1 MEKSTRDL
9 ILQRLMQTDWIS
21 GQDLADQ
28 LNISRTAIWKQI
40 ASLKEA
46 GYAIESNKKT
56 GYHLVDRGDHL
67 TALAIEQYLQT
78 KFFGRDIFHVEETET
93 TQRIAH
99 DLAQQQVKEGKL
111 VVCDYQTSGRGQ
123 LGRVWHETKGNG
135 IAMSLIVRPD
145 VPLDQAGQLTL
156 VSGIALATSLRE
168 FDVPVT
174 IKWPNDLLID
184 GRKVAGILTEMQT
197 EANRISSVIIGIGI
211 NVHHDAFSTAIAD
224 RATSLKLATNRTF
237 RRAEIVA
244 SFLNQFEQ
252 MYERWLVDGFG
263 SFVEAWEHLAD
274 KLNQPVTLRSRQQ
287 TLSGYLRGIR
297 ADGTLMVETDQGME
311 AFHSAELVYWAEN

>member
-1 MEKSTRDL
+1 MEKSTREC
-9 ILQRLMQTDWIS
+9 ILQRLMQEDWIS
-21 GQDLADQ
+21 GQALAEQ

-40 ASLKEA
+40 TALKEA

-56 GYHLVDRGDHL
+56 GYHLIDRGDHL
-67 TALAIEQYLQT
+67 TPLAIEQSLRT
-78 KFFGRDIFHVEETET
+78 KTLGRKIFHVEETET

-99 DLAQQQVKEGKL
+99 DLAQQQVAEGML

-145 VPLDQAGQLTL
+145 VPLGQAGQLTL
-156 VSGIALATSLRE
+156 LAGVALATVLRD

-174 IKWPNDLLID
+174 IKWPNDLLIA

-197 EANRISSVIIGIGI
+197 EGNRISSVIIGIGI
-211 NVHHDAFSTAIAD
+211 NVQHEEFREEIAD
-224 RATSLKLATNRTF
+224 RATSLKLATGRTF
-237 RRAEIVA
+237 QRAEIVA

-252 MYERWLVDGFG
+252 MYTRWVEEGFS
-263 SFVEAWEHLAD
+263 SFVEVWEQLAD
-274 KLNQPVTLRSRQQ
+274 KLNQSITVRSRQQ
-287 TLSGYLRGIR
+287 IVTGILRGIQ
-297 ADGTLMVETDQGME
+297 ADGTLVVETAQGME
-311 AFHSAELVYWAEN
+311 TFHSAELVYWTEK